1 MSYFVF
7 FCCLFICMRGYPEVR
22 GQIEYLFYLSL
33 HINETFTS

>member
-7 FCCLFICMRGYPEVR
+7 FGVNLYVR
-22 GQIEYLFYLSL
+22 GAIQKFVDKLNIFFYLSL